1 MDAIEWIAEQRIRQ
15 AMQDGR
21 FDHLPGAGQPLN
33 LDDEPLVDPAW
44 RMAGHLLRVHGF
56 SLPWIELR
64 REIDAECQAA
74 REALAS
80 DWAGAS
86 VSAGEAALQRRAF
99 ERFKAEIEKLNG
111 RILSYNLQTPLPRFH
126 LRPLDPERE
135 AARILGALS
144 G

>member
-1 MDAIEWIAEQRIRQ
+1 MDVIEWIAEQRIRQ

-21 FDHLPGAGQPLN
+21 FDHLHGAGQPLN

-44 RMAGHLLRVHGF
+44 RMAGHLLLAHGF

-64 REIDAECQAA
+64 REIEAEFQAA

-80 DWAGAS
+80 DW
-86 VSAGEAALQRRAF
+86 SAIRGSADEADLQRRALA
-99 ERFKAEIEKLNG
+99 RFKAEIEKLNA
-111 RILSYNLQTPLPRFH
+111 RILSYNLQAPLPRFH
-126 LRPLDPERE
+126 LRLLDPERE
-135 AARILGALS
+135 AVRIVGALS